1 MSVVRYFCAFFERC
15 VRSKMPNLFTV
26 IGLPFLIVAM
36 AVAYLV
42 YVRIVR
48 PSPVALGSVI
58 PKVCVVSADEIFE
71 YCASNDENDIRVLHR
86 SQETRWAQARI
97 ANKYIGQ
104 MTWNTRLIQQVVR
117 FEQLKIDPLKS
128 SLDYET
134 RETLVLRLAD
144 EAAAVRWLLVKSRIA
159 LLTRI
164 FSTSEIRAYAVG
176 KLQESIREY
185 KRLEFDTVSLV
196 GMAKDECY
204 YTMLVERLGLS
215 NWNLI
220 EGDSP
225 AL

>member
-1 MSVVRYFCAFFERC
+1 
-15 VRSKMPNLFTV
+15 MPNLFTM
-26 IGLPFLIVAM
+26 IGLPFLIVAT

-42 YVRIVR
+42 YARIVR

-58 PKVCVVSADEIFE
+58 PKVCVVSADEILE
-71 YCASNDENDIRVLHR
+71 YCDSNDGNDIRILR
-86 SQETRWAQARI
+86 SRETRWAQARI

-128 SLDYET
+128 SLDYEA
-134 RETLVLRLAD
+134 RETLILRLAD
-144 EAAAVRWLLVKSRIA
+144 EAAAVRWLLVKSKIA
-159 LLTRI
+159 LLTRT
-164 FSTSEIRAYAVG
+164 FSTREIRAYAVG

-215 NWNLI
+215 NWNLT

-225 AL
+225 AS

>member
-1 MSVVRYFCAFFERC
+1 
-15 VRSKMPNLFTV
+15 MPNLFVV
-26 IGLPFLIVAM
+26 IGLPFLIVAS
-36 AVAYLV
+36 AAAYLL

-58 PKVCVVSADEIFE
+58 PKFCVVSADEILD
-71 YCASNDENDIRVLHR
+71 YCESNDRDGPHR
-86 SQETRWAQARI
+86 WRGNRQTRWIQLSVAQRYVALMI
-97 ANKYIGQ
+97 LNTKLFQQ
-104 MTWNTRLIQQVVR
+104 MLR
-117 FEQLKIDPLKS
+117 FELLKIDPLKS
-128 SLDYET
+128 SLDYEA

-144 EAAAVRWLLVKSRIA
+144 EAAAVRVLLLRSQIA
-159 LLTRI
+159 LVTRT
-164 FSTSEIRAYAVG
+164 FSKKEIRAYAVG

-185 KRLEFDTVSLV
+185 KRLEFDAVSLV

-225 AL
+225 AS